1 MKIPSFRCDP
11 RSGVTFLDAN
21 HIPVVI
27 PIYVRG
33 CRRAE
38 TVGSGD
44 WVSATQ
50 ADACLPGRLALLV
63 LSTHAHE
70 AAVGVALLLLEVVV
84 ASVGV

>member
-1 MKIPSFRCDP
+1 M
-11 RSGVTFLDAN
+11 
-21 HIPVVI
+21 
-27 PIYVRG
+27 
-33 CRRAE
+33 
-38 TVGSGD
+38 
-44 WVSATQ
+44 SATQ